1 MQAQQR
7 HATAIAQYVLPRI
20 DAKDVVAVYM
30 AQDGEVDL
38 QPVVQ
43 ACWQRGIAVALPVID
58 GRELSF
64 RAYAPAATLR
74 RNRFGIPEP
83 ANADLLSP
91 TTVLAPLVAF
101 DDQGH
106 RLGMG
111 GGFYDRFFAAHPD
124 ARRFGIAHDCQRA
137 ATLPSDAKD
146 IPLTAVA
153 TETGWRTFNAP
164 DTRSP

>member
-1 MQAQQR
+1 MEAQQR
-7 HATAIAQYVLPRI
+7 HATAIAEHVLPRI
-20 DAKDVVAVYM
+20 DAKDVVAAYM

-38 QPVVQ
+38 QPIVQ

-64 RAYAPAATLR
+64 RAYRPETTLR

-83 ANADLLSP
+83 ADTEPLSP
-91 TTVLAPLVAF
+91 TIVLAPLVAF

-111 GGFYDRFFAAHPD
+111 GGFYDRFFATHPE

-137 ATLPSDAKD
+137 DTLPTDAQD

-153 TETGWRTFNAP
+153 TETGWRTFTAP
-164 DTRSP
+164 DSRRP

>member
-1 MQAQQR
+1 MQAQQH
-7 HATAIAQYVLPRI
+7 HATAIAQHVLPCI
-20 DAKDVVAVYM
+20 DAEDVVAVYM
-30 AQDGEVDL
+30 AQDGEVDM
-38 QPVVQ
+38 QPIID
-43 ACWQRGIAVALPVID
+43 ACWQRCIAVALPVID

-64 RAYAPAATLR
+64 HAYRPETTLR

-83 ANADLLSP
+83 ANAEPLSP

-111 GGFYDRFFAAHPD
+111 GGFYDRYFAAHPE
-124 ARRFGIAHDCQRA
+124 ARRFGIAHECQHA
-137 ATLPSDAKD
+137 DGLPTGAQD
-146 IPLTAVA
+146 ISLTAVA

>member
-1 MQAQQR
+1 METQHR
-7 HATAIAQYVLPRI
+7 HATAIAEHVLPRI
-20 DAKDVVAVYM
+20 DAEDVVAVYM

-38 QPVVQ
+38 QPIVD
-43 ACWQRGIAVALPVID
+43 ACWQRGIAVALPVIS
-58 GRELSF
+58 GRNLSF
-64 RAYAPAATLR
+64 RAYGPETTLR
-74 RNRFGIPEP
+74 RNRFGIPES
-83 ANADLLSP
+83 ANADMLSP

-111 GGFYDRFFAAHPD
+111 GGFYDRFFAAHPE
-124 ARRFGIAHDCQRA
+124 ARRVGIAHDCQRA
-137 ATLPSDAKD
+137 DALPTEASD

-164 DTRSP
+164 DTHHR

>member
-7 HATAIAQYVLPRI
+7 HATAIARHVLPRI
-20 DAKDVVAVYM
+20 EAEDVVAAYM

-38 QPVVQ
+38 QPIID
-43 ACWQRGIAVALPVID
+43 ACWQRGIAVALPVIS
-58 GRELSF
+58 GRDLSF
-64 RAYAPAATLR
+64 RAHRPETTLR
-74 RNRFGIPEP
+74 RNRFRIPEP
-83 ANADLLSP
+83 ANAEPLSP

-111 GGFYDRFFAAHPD
+111 GGFYDRYFAAHPE
-124 ARRFGIAHDCQRA
+124 ARRFGIAHNCQHA
-137 ATLPSDAKD
+137 DALPSDAQD

>member
-1 MQAQQR
+1 MEAQQR
-7 HATAIAQYVLPRI
+7 HATAIARHVLPRI
-20 DAKDVVAVYM
+20 DAEDVVAAYM

-38 QPVVQ
+38 QPIID

-64 RAYAPAATLR
+64 CAYRPETTLR
-74 RNRFGIPEP
+74 RNRFGIVEP
-83 ANADLLSP
+83 ADAEPISP

-111 GGFYDRFFAAHPD
+111 GGFYDRYFAAHPD
-124 ARRFGIAHDCQRA
+124 ARRFAVAHDCQRTDA
-137 ATLPSDAKD
+137 LPTEPRD

-153 TETGWRTFNAP
+153 TETGWRTFDAP
-164 DTRSP
+164 DARP

>member
-1 MQAQQR
+1 METQQR
-7 HATAIAQYVLPRI
+7 HATAIAAQVLPRI
-20 DAKDVVAVYM
+20 EAEDVVAVYM

-43 ACWQRGIAVALPVID
+43 ACWQRGIAVALPVIS
-58 GRELSF
+58 GRDLSF
-64 RAYAPAATLR
+64 RAYRPETTLR
-74 RNRFGIPEP
+74 RNRFRIVEP
-83 ANADLLSP
+83 ADADLLSP

-101 DDQGH
+101 DAQGH

-111 GGFYDRFFAAHPD
+111 GGFYDRYFAAHPD

-137 ATLPSDAKD
+137 DALPTDAQD
-146 IPLTAVA
+146 IALTAVA

>member
-1 MQAQQR
+1 MEAQQR
-7 HATAIAQYVLPRI
+7 HATAIARHVLPRI

-38 QPVVQ
+38 QPIIH

-58 GRELSF
+58 GRDLSF
-64 RAYAPAATLR
+64 RAYGPETTLR

-83 ANADLLSP
+83 AHAEPLSP

-101 DDQGH
+101 DAQGH

-111 GGFYDRFFAAHPD
+111 GGFYDRFFAAHPE
-124 ARRFGIAHDCQRA
+124 ARRFGIAHDYQRA
-137 ATLPSDAKD
+137 DALPTDAQD

-153 TETGWRTFNAP
+153 TETGWRAFNAP
-164 DTRSP
+164 DPQHS

>member
-1 MQAQQR
+1 METQQR
-7 HATAIAQYVLPRI
+7 HATAIARHVLPRI
-20 DAKDVVAVYM
+20 KAEDVVAVYM

-38 QPVVQ
+38 QPIID
-43 ACWQRGIAVALPVID
+43 ACWQRGIAVALPVIS
-58 GRELSF
+58 GRDLSF
-64 RAYAPAATLR
+64 RAYRPETTLR

-83 ANADLLSP
+83 ANAELLPP

-111 GGFYDRFFAAHPD
+111 GGFYDRYFAAHPE

-137 ATLPSDAKD
+137 DALPSDAQD

>member
-1 MQAQQR
+1 MQAQQH
-7 HATAIAQYVLPRI
+7 HATAIARHVLPRI
-20 DAKDVVAVYM
+20 KAEDVVAVYM

-43 ACWQRGIAVALPVID
+43 ACWQHGIAVALPVID

-64 RAYAPAATLR
+64 CAYAPANTLR
-74 RNRFGIPEP
+74 RNRFGIVEP
-83 ANADLLSP
+83 ADADLLSP

-111 GGFYDRFFAAHPD
+111 GGFYDRYFAAHPE
-124 ARRFGIAHDCQRA
+124 ARRFGIAHDCQHA
-137 ATLPSDAKD
+137 DALPTEAGD